1 MSTAVGAAVDYLAKQ
16 RTRNDEAIRQA
27 NEAIY
32 EDLVIEL
39 QKRVEDHS
47 ERLNEQGE
55 KIRDLSDKQQRAVLN
70 DYIHASHKTSS
81 PAKQRAY
88 TVLAARF
95 WMPEENVDVLPF
107 WWNQLVDLDPAVW
120 AAMLQLRGR
129 LILIG
134 TTVRSAAITREFDA
148 RRNSLAPILQELVK
162 TDPEAARKR
171 ARELIDGMVFA
182 VDRELDRFAAVLFA
196 HQVPLEI
203 AAENRPRFIRSA
215 KLPGERLFWL
225 ARDGDYLVELASE

>member
-1 MSTAVGAAVDYLAKQ
+1 MSTAVGAAVGYLAKQ

-39 QKRVEDHS
+39 QKRVEEHS
-47 ERLNEQGE
+47 ERLN
-55 KIRDLSDKQQRAVLN
+55 
-70 DYIHASHKTSS
+70 
-81 PAKQRAY
+81 
-88 TVLAARF
+88 
-95 WMPEENVDVLPF
+95 
-107 WWNQLVDLDPAVW
+107 
-120 AAMLQLRGR
+120 
-129 LILIG
+129 
-134 TTVRSAAITREFDA
+134 
-148 RRNSLAPILQELVK
+148 
-162 TDPEAARKR
+162 
-171 ARELIDGMVFA
+171 GMVFA